1 MQGHWTSMW
10 REEARAA
17 EDAEIV
23 FQGLS
28 KDESIKPGHALKPG
42 LTVPYRESISAT
54 PDFPLRKVFGS
65 F

>member
-10 REEARAA
+10 REEAREA

-23 FQGLS
+23 FQVLS
-28 KDESIKPGHALKPG
+28 KDESIKPGHVLKSG
-42 LTVPYRESISAT
+42 LTVPYRVSVSAT
-54 PDFPLRKVFGS
+54 ADFPLRKVFGS